1 MLSPCCST
9 PLAPPVCMQEW
20 TDAASRDVAA
30 PCLQQLLALTPC
42 SEAQSVPAPAGAAED
57 SQGMQLAGAGG
68 DGAFEAAV
76 AALVMAV
83 QGSPSSYTAAMLDGV
98 ASLAAAA
105 GVLRKPGGA
114 ADGER
119 FSGRW
124 LAARELVC

>member
-1 MLSPCCST
+1 
-9 PLAPPVCMQEW
+9 
-20 TDAASRDVAA
+20 
-30 PCLQQLLALTPC
+30 
-42 SEAQSVPAPAGAAED
+42 
-57 SQGMQLAGAGG
+57 MQLAGAGG